1 MYVECEMCLFVCL
14 FLFVRYLFVWFFLGD
29 GHFKEKTVLSRSLID
44 SVQISNLSTVKIL
57 QP

>member
-1 MYVECEMCLFVCL
+1 VFVCL

-44 SVQISNLSTVKIL
+44 SVQISNLSTVEIL